1 MQFSLDMSISML
13 TVFLQG
19 ILSFTSPCIL
29 PLIPLYLG
37 YLSGGINKED
47 GSYNKKKLII
57 NTIFFT
63 LGISLSFFIMGL
75 GVSALKEFFAEY
87 GGIISKIGG
96 VIMILF
102 GLYQLGIFKR
112 SNLLESEHKLPF
124 KMDKI
129 AMSPI
134 TAIVFGFTFS
144 FAWTPCI
151 GPVLTSVLI
160 MAGSAETR
168 MKGFMLIGVYS
179 AGFIIPFLLLGIFTT
194 QLMNLIKKYKNIVKY
209 TVKIGA
215 FLMIV
220 MGLFVF
226 SGKLSYMPGNTNNS
240 NTSPGYSTG
249 KDATNSGDKEN
260 DETNNSV
267 SNNGSSEESNKAE
280 SNKTPAIDFELKDQ
294 YGKTHKLSDYKGKV
308 VFLNFWATWCPPCKM
323 EMPDIQ
329 KIYEKYEKQGEKSE
343 VVVLSVVAP
352 NTQDEKDVEGIK
364 AFLEEN
370 GYTYPVL
377 MDDGGYTFG
386 AYRISSL
393 PTTFMIDK
401 EGNVFGYVQG
411 GLTQEAMESII
422 EQTITG
428 KRKQ

>member
-1 MQFSLDMSISML
+1 MNFNLDMSIPML

-19 ILSFTSPCIL
+19 VLSFTSPCIL

-37 YLSGGINKED
+37 YLSGGINQED
-47 GSYNKKKLII
+47 GSYNKRKLFI

-75 GVSALKEFFAEY
+75 GVSALKEFFASY
-87 GGIISKIGG
+87 GDIISKIGG

-112 SNLLESEHKLPF
+112 STLLESEHKLPF

-129 AMSPI
+129 ALSPI
-134 TAIVFGFTFS
+134 TAIIFGFTFS

-226 SGKLSYMPGNTNNS
+226 SGKLSYIQNNTNNS
-240 NTSPGYSTG
+240 SSSTEYSTG
-249 KDATNSGDKEN
+249 KDATNSNSEEN
-260 DETNNSV
+260 DK
-267 SNNGSSEESNKAE
+267 SNGTASSNKPE
-280 SNKTPAIDFELKDQ
+280 ENKTPAIDFELKDQ
-294 YGKTHKLSDYKGKV
+294 YGKTQKLSDYKGKV

-343 VVVLSVVAP
+343 VVVLSVAAP
-352 NTQDEKDVEGIK
+352 NTQDEKDIDGIK
-364 AFLEEN
+364 SFLEEN

-386 AYRISSL
+386 AYGISSL

>member
-1 MQFSLDMSISML
+1 MQFNLDMSIPML

-19 ILSFTSPCIL
+19 VLSFTSPCIL

-37 YLSGGINKED
+37 YLSGGINQED
-47 GSYNKKKLII
+47 GSYNKRKLFI

-75 GVSALKEFFAEY
+75 GVSALKEFFASY
-87 GGIISKIGG
+87 GDIISKIGG

-112 SNLLESEHKLPF
+112 STLLESEHKLPF

-129 AMSPI
+129 ALSPI
-134 TAIVFGFTFS
+134 TAIIFGFTFS

-168 MKGFMLIGVYS
+168 IKGFMLIGVYS

-226 SGKLSYMPGNTNNS
+226 SGKLSYMP
-240 NTSPGYSTG
+240 
-249 KDATNSGDKEN
+249 K
-260 DETNNSV
+260 
-267 SNNGSSEESNKAE
+267 
-280 SNKTPAIDFELKDQ
+280 
-294 YGKTHKLSDYKGKV
+294 
-308 VFLNFWATWCPPCKM
+308 
-323 EMPDIQ
+323 
-329 KIYEKYEKQGEKSE
+329 
-343 VVVLSVVAP
+343 
-352 NTQDEKDVEGIK
+352 
-364 AFLEEN
+364 
-370 GYTYPVL
+370 
-377 MDDGGYTFG
+377 
-386 AYRISSL
+386 
-393 PTTFMIDK
+393 
-401 EGNVFGYVQG
+401 
-411 GLTQEAMESII
+411 
-422 EQTITG
+422 
-428 KRKQ
+428 

>member
-1 MQFSLDMSISML
+1 MQFNLDMSIPL
-13 TVFLQG
+13 ITVFLQG
-19 ILSFTSPCIL
+19 VLSFTSPCIL

-37 YLSGGINKED
+37 YLSGGINQED

-75 GVSALKEFFAEY
+75 GVSALKEFFASY
-87 GGIISKIGG
+87 GDIISKIGG

-112 SNLLESEHKLPF
+112 STLLESEHKLPF

-129 AMSPI
+129 ALSPI
-134 TAIVFGFTFS
+134 TAIIFGFTFS

-226 SGKLSYMPGNTNNS
+226 SGKLSYMQNNTNNS
-240 NTSPGYSTG
+240 SSSTEYSTG
-249 KDATNSGDKEN
+249 KDATNSNSEEN
-260 DETNNSV
+260 DK
-267 SNNGSSEESNKAE
+267 SNGTASSNKSEE
-280 SNKTPAIDFELKDQ
+280 NKTPAIDFELKDQ

-329 KIYEKYEKQGEKSE
+329 KLYEKYEKQGEESE
-343 VVVLSVVAP
+343 VVILSVAAP
-352 NTQDEKDVEGIK
+352 NTQDEKDIDGIK

>member
-1 MQFSLDMSISML
+1 MQFNLDMSIPML

-352 NTQDEKDVEGIK
+352 NTQDERDVEGIK

-401 EGNVFGYVQG
+401 EGNVSGYVQG

>member
-1 MQFSLDMSISML
+1 MQFNLDMSIPL
-13 TVFLQG
+13 ITVFLQG
-19 ILSFTSPCIL
+19 VLSFTSPCIL

-37 YLSGGINKED
+37 YLSGGINQED

-75 GVSALKEFFAEY
+75 GVSALKEFFASY
-87 GGIISKIGG
+87 GDIISKIGG

-112 SNLLESEHKLPF
+112 STLLESEHKLPF

-134 TAIVFGFTFS
+134 TAIIFGFTFS

-179 AGFIIPFLLLGIFTT
+179 AGFIIPFILLGLFTT

-226 SGKLSYMPGNTNNS
+226 SGKLSYMQNNTNNS
-240 NTSPGYSTG
+240 SSSTEYSTG
-249 KDATNSGDKEN
+249 KDATNSNSEEN
-260 DETNNSV
+260 DK
-267 SNNGSSEESNKAE
+267 SNGTASSNKSEE
-280 SNKTPAIDFELKDQ
+280 NKTPAIDFELKDQ

-329 KIYEKYEKQGEKSE
+329 KLYEKYEKQGEKSE
-343 VVVLSVVAP
+343 VVVLSVAAP
-352 NTQDEKDVEGIK
+352 NTQDEKNIDGIK

-422 EQTITG
+422 EQTIIG

>member
-1 MQFSLDMSISML
+1 MQFNLDMSIPML

-352 NTQDEKDVEGIK
+352 NTQDERDVEGIK

>member
-1 MQFSLDMSISML
+1 MQFSLDMSIPML

-329 KIYEKYEKQGEKSE
+329 KIYEKYEKQGEESE
-343 VVVLSVVAP
+343 VVVLSLAAP
-352 NTQDEKDVEGIK
+352 NTQDEKDIDGIE

>member
-1 MQFSLDMSISML
+1 MNFNLDMSIPML

-19 ILSFTSPCIL
+19 VLSFTSPCIL

-37 YLSGGINKED
+37 YLSGGINQED
-47 GSYNKKKLII
+47 GSYNKRKLFI

-75 GVSALKEFFAEY
+75 GVSALKEFFASY
-87 GGIISKIGG
+87 GDIISKIGG

-112 SNLLESEHKLPF
+112 STLLESEHKLPF

-129 AMSPI
+129 ALSPI
-134 TAIVFGFTFS
+134 TAIIFGFTFS

-168 MKGFMLIGVYS
+168 MKGFMLIGIYS

-226 SGKLSYMPGNTNNS
+226 SGKLSYIQNNTNNS
-240 NTSPGYSTG
+240 SSSTEYSTG
-249 KDATNSGDKEN
+249 KDATNSNSEEN
-260 DETNNSV
+260 DK
-267 SNNGSSEESNKAE
+267 SNGTASSNKPE
-280 SNKTPAIDFELKDQ
+280 ENKTPAIDFELKDQ
-294 YGKTHKLSDYKGKV
+294 YGKTQKLSDYKGKV

-343 VVVLSVVAP
+343 VVVLSVAAP
-352 NTQDEKDVEGIK
+352 NTQDEKDIDGIK
-364 AFLEEN
+364 SFLEEN

>member
-1 MQFSLDMSISML
+1 MNFNLDMSIPML

-19 ILSFTSPCIL
+19 VLSFTSPCIL

-37 YLSGGINKED
+37 YLSGGINQED

-75 GVSALKEFFAEY
+75 GVSALKEFFASY
-87 GGIISKIGG
+87 GDIISKIGG

-112 SNLLESEHKLPF
+112 STLLESEHKLPF

-129 AMSPI
+129 ALSPI
-134 TAIVFGFTFS
+134 TAIIFGFTFS

-226 SGKLSYMPGNTNNS
+226 SGKLSYMP
-240 NTSPGYSTG
+240 
-249 KDATNSGDKEN
+249 K
-260 DETNNSV
+260 
-267 SNNGSSEESNKAE
+267 
-280 SNKTPAIDFELKDQ
+280 
-294 YGKTHKLSDYKGKV
+294 
-308 VFLNFWATWCPPCKM
+308 
-323 EMPDIQ
+323 
-329 KIYEKYEKQGEKSE
+329 
-343 VVVLSVVAP
+343 
-352 NTQDEKDVEGIK
+352 
-364 AFLEEN
+364 
-370 GYTYPVL
+370 
-377 MDDGGYTFG
+377 
-386 AYRISSL
+386 
-393 PTTFMIDK
+393 
-401 EGNVFGYVQG
+401 
-411 GLTQEAMESII
+411 
-422 EQTITG
+422 
-428 KRKQ
+428 

>member
-1 MQFSLDMSISML
+1 MNFNLDMSIPML

-19 ILSFTSPCIL
+19 VLSFTSPCIL
-29 PLIPLYLG
+29 PLISLYLG
-37 YLSGGINKED
+37 YLSGGINQED
-47 GSYNKKKLII
+47 GSYNKRKLLI

-75 GVSALKEFFAEY
+75 GVSALKEFFASY
-87 GGIISKIGG
+87 GDIISKIGG

-112 SNLLESEHKLPF
+112 STLLESEHKLPF

-129 AMSPI
+129 ALSPI
-134 TAIVFGFTFS
+134 TATIFGFTFS

-179 AGFIIPFLLLGIFTT
+179 AGFIIPFILLGLFTT

-226 SGKLSYMPGNTNNS
+226 SGKLSYTANSTNASSNS
-240 NTSPGYSTG
+240 NVTYSTG
-249 KDATNSGDKEN
+249 KDATNSNTEEN
-260 DETNNSV
+260 
-267 SNNGSSEESNKAE
+267 NKAE
-280 SNKTPAIDFELKDQ
+280 TKNEGSSSNANNDKTPAIDFELKDQ

-308 VFLNFWATWCPPCKM
+308 VFLNFWATWCPLCKM

-329 KIYEKYEKQGEKSE
+329 KIYEKYEKQGEESE
-343 VVVLSVVAP
+343 VVILSVAAP
-352 NTQDEKDVEGIK
+352 NTQDEKDIDGIK

>member
-1 MQFSLDMSISML
+1 MQFSLDMSIPML

-124 KMDKI
+124 KIDKI

-226 SGKLSYMPGNTNNS
+226 SGKLSYTANTTNASSNS
-240 NTSPGYSTG
+240 NATYSTG
-249 KDATNSGDKEN
+249 KDATNSNVEDNSDKEGTKNEGVSSNANN
-260 DETNNSV
+260 D
-267 SNNGSSEESNKAE
+267 
-280 SNKTPAIDFELKDQ
+280 KTPAIDFELKDQ

-329 KIYEKYEKQGEKSE
+329 KIYEKYEKQGEESE
-343 VVVLSVVAP
+343 VVVLSLAAP
-352 NTQDEKDVEGIK
+352 NTQDEKDIDGIE

-428 KRKQ
+428 KRKE

>member
-1 MQFSLDMSISML
+1 MNFNLDMSIPML

-19 ILSFTSPCIL
+19 VLSFTSPCIL

-37 YLSGGINKED
+37 YLSGGINQED
-47 GSYNKKKLII
+47 GSYNKRKLFI

-63 LGISLSFFIMGL
+63 VGISLSFFIMGL
-75 GVSALKEFFAEY
+75 GVSALKEFFASY
-87 GGIISKIGG
+87 GDIISKIGG

-112 SNLLESEHKLPF
+112 SNILESEHKLPF

-134 TAIVFGFTFS
+134 TAIIFGFTFS

-226 SGKLSYMPGNTNNS
+226 SGKLSYMQNNTNNS
-240 NTSPGYSTG
+240 SSSTEYSTG
-249 KDATNSGDKEN
+249 KDATNSNSEEN
-260 DETNNSV
+260 DK
-267 SNNGSSEESNKAE
+267 SNGTASSNKSEE
-280 SNKTPAIDFELKDQ
+280 NKTPAIDFELKDQ

-329 KIYEKYEKQGEKSE
+329 KLYEKYEKQGEKSE
-343 VVVLSVVAP
+343 VVVLSVAAP
-352 NTQDEKDVEGIK
+352 NTQDEKNIDGIK

>member
-1 MQFSLDMSISML
+1 MNFNLDMSIPML

-19 ILSFTSPCIL
+19 VLSFTSPCIL

-37 YLSGGINKED
+37 YLSGGINQED
-47 GSYNKKKLII
+47 GSYNKRKLFI

-75 GVSALKEFFAEY
+75 GVSALKEFFASY
-87 GGIISKIGG
+87 GDIISKIGG

-112 SNLLESEHKLPF
+112 STLLESEHKLPF

-129 AMSPI
+129 ALSPI
-134 TAIVFGFTFS
+134 TAIIFGFTFS

-226 SGKLSYMPGNTNNS
+226 SGKLSYIQNNTNNS
-240 NTSPGYSTG
+240 SSSTEYSTG
-249 KDATNSGDKEN
+249 KDATNSNSEEN
-260 DETNNSV
+260 DK
-267 SNNGSSEESNKAE
+267 SNGTASSNKPE
-280 SNKTPAIDFELKDQ
+280 ENKTPAIDFELKDQ
-294 YGKTHKLSDYKGKV
+294 YGKTQKLSDYKGKV

-343 VVVLSVVAP
+343 VVVLSVAAP
-352 NTQDEKDVEGIK
+352 NTQDEKDINGIK

>member
-329 KIYEKYEKQGEKSE
+329 KIYEKYEKQGEESE
-343 VVVLSVVAP
+343 VVVLSLAAP
-352 NTQDEKDVEGIK
+352 NTQDEKDIDGIE

-428 KRKQ
+428 KRKE

>member
-1 MQFSLDMSISML
+1 MNFNLDMSIPML

-19 ILSFTSPCIL
+19 VLSFTSPCIL

-37 YLSGGINKED
+37 YLSGGINQED
-47 GSYNKKKLII
+47 GSYNKRKLFI

-75 GVSALKEFFAEY
+75 GVSALKEFFASY
-87 GGIISKIGG
+87 GDIISKIGG

-112 SNLLESEHKLPF
+112 STLLESEHKLPF

-129 AMSPI
+129 ALSPI
-134 TAIVFGFTFS
+134 TATIFGFTFS

-179 AGFIIPFLLLGIFTT
+179 AGFIIPFILLGLFTT

-226 SGKLSYMPGNTNNS
+226 SGKLSYTANSTNASSNS
-240 NTSPGYSTG
+240 NVTYSTG
-249 KDATNSGDKEN
+249 KDATNSNTEEN
-260 DETNNSV
+260 
-267 SNNGSSEESNKAE
+267 NKAE
-280 SNKTPAIDFELKDQ
+280 TKNEGSSSNANNDKTPAIDFELKDQ

-329 KIYEKYEKQGEKSE
+329 KIYEKYEKQGEESE
-343 VVVLSVVAP
+343 VVILSVAAP
-352 NTQDEKDVEGIK
+352 NTQDEKDIDGIK

-428 KRKQ
+428 KRKE

>member
-240 NTSPGYSTG
+240 NTSPEYSTG

-343 VVVLSVVAP
+343 VIVLSVAAP

-411 GLTQEAMESII
+411 GLAQEAMESII

>member
-1 MQFSLDMSISML
+1 MQFNLDMSIPL
-13 TVFLQG
+13 ITVFLQG
-19 ILSFTSPCIL
+19 VLSFTSPCIL

-37 YLSGGINKED
+37 YLSGGINQED
-47 GSYNKKKLII
+47 GSYNKRKLLI

-75 GVSALKEFFAEY
+75 GVSALKEFFASY
-87 GGIISKIGG
+87 GDIISKIGG

-112 SNLLESEHKLPF
+112 STLLESEHKLPF

-129 AMSPI
+129 ALSPI
-134 TAIVFGFTFS
+134 TATIFGFTFS

-179 AGFIIPFLLLGIFTT
+179 AGFIIPFILLGLFTT

-226 SGKLSYMPGNTNNS
+226 SGKLSYMQNNTNNS
-240 NTSPGYSTG
+240 SSSTEYSTG
-249 KDATNSGDKEN
+249 KDATNSNSEEN
-260 DETNNSV
+260 DK
-267 SNNGSSEESNKAE
+267 SNGTASSNKPE
-280 SNKTPAIDFELKDQ
+280 ENKTPAIDFELKDQ

-329 KIYEKYEKQGEKSE
+329 KIYEKYEKQGEESE
-343 VVVLSVVAP
+343 VVILSVAAP
-352 NTQDEKDVEGIK
+352 NTQDEKDIDGIK

-422 EQTITG
+422 KQTITG
-428 KRKQ
+428 KRKE

>member
-1 MQFSLDMSISML
+1 MNFNLDMSIPML

-19 ILSFTSPCIL
+19 VLSFTSPCIL

-37 YLSGGINKED
+37 YLSGGINQED
-47 GSYNKKKLII
+47 GSYNKRKLFI

-75 GVSALKEFFAEY
+75 GVSALKEFFASY
-87 GGIISKIGG
+87 GDIISKIGG

-112 SNLLESEHKLPF
+112 STLLESEHKLPF

-129 AMSPI
+129 ALSPI
-134 TAIVFGFTFS
+134 TAIIFGFTFS

-179 AGFIIPFLLLGIFTT
+179 AGFIIPFILLGLFTT

-226 SGKLSYMPGNTNNS
+226 SGKLSYMQNNTNNS
-240 NTSPGYSTG
+240 SSSTEYSTG
-249 KDATNSGDKEN
+249 KDATNSNSEEN
-260 DETNNSV
+260 DK
-267 SNNGSSEESNKAE
+267 SNGTASSNKSEE
-280 SNKTPAIDFELKDQ
+280 NKTPAIDFELKDQ

-343 VVVLSVVAP
+343 VVVLSVAAP
-352 NTQDEKDVEGIK
+352 NTQDEKDIDGIK

>member
-1 MQFSLDMSISML
+1 MNFNLDMSIPML

-19 ILSFTSPCIL
+19 VLSFTSPCIL

-37 YLSGGINKED
+37 YLSGGINQED
-47 GSYNKKKLII
+47 GSYNKRKLFI

-75 GVSALKEFFAEY
+75 GVSALKEFFASY
-87 GGIISKIGG
+87 GDIISKIGG

-112 SNLLESEHKLPF
+112 STLLESEHKLPF

-129 AMSPI
+129 ALSPI
-134 TAIVFGFTFS
+134 TAIIFGFTFS

-226 SGKLSYMPGNTNNS
+226 SGKLSYIQNNTNNS
-240 NTSPGYSTG
+240 SSSTEYSTG
-249 KDATNSGDKEN
+249 KDATNSNSEEN
-260 DETNNSV
+260 DK
-267 SNNGSSEESNKAE
+267 SNGTASSNKPE
-280 SNKTPAIDFELKDQ
+280 ENKTPAIDFELKDQ
-294 YGKTHKLSDYKGKV
+294 YGKTQKLSDYKGKV

-343 VVVLSVVAP
+343 VVVLSVAAP
-352 NTQDEKDVEGIK
+352 NTQDEKDIDGIK
-364 AFLEEN
+364 SFLEEN

>member
-1 MQFSLDMSISML
+1 MQFNLDMSIPL
-13 TVFLQG
+13 ITVFLQG
-19 ILSFTSPCIL
+19 VLSFTSPCIL

-37 YLSGGINKED
+37 YLSGGINQED

-75 GVSALKEFFAEY
+75 GVSALKEFFASY
-87 GGIISKIGG
+87 GDIISKIGG

-102 GLYQLGIFKR
+102 GLYQLEIFKR
-112 SNLLESEHKLPF
+112 STLLESEHKLPF

-129 AMSPI
+129 ALSPI
-134 TAIVFGFTFS
+134 TAIIFGFTFS

-179 AGFIIPFLLLGIFTT
+179 AGFIIPFILLGLFTT

-226 SGKLSYMPGNTNNS
+226 SGKLSYMQNNTNNS
-240 NTSPGYSTG
+240 SSSTEYSTG
-249 KDATNSGDKEN
+249 KDATNSNSEEN
-260 DETNNSV
+260 DK
-267 SNNGSSEESNKAE
+267 SNGTASSNKSEE
-280 SNKTPAIDFELKDQ
+280 NKTPAIDFELKDQ

-329 KIYEKYEKQGEKSE
+329 KLYEKYEKQGEKSE
-343 VVVLSVVAP
+343 VVVISVAAP
-352 NTQDEKDVEGIK
+352 NTQDEKDIDGIK

>member
-1 MQFSLDMSISML
+1 MQFNLDMSIPML

-343 VVVLSVVAP
+343 VVVLSVAAP

>member
-1 MQFSLDMSISML
+1 MQFNLDMSIPML

-19 ILSFTSPCIL
+19 VLSFTSPCIL

-37 YLSGGINKED
+37 YLSGGINQDD
-47 GSYNKKKLII
+47 GSYNKKKLLI

-63 LGISLSFFIMGL
+63 MGISLSFFIMGL

-87 GGIISKIGG
+87 GEIISKIGG

-102 GLYQLGIFKR
+102 GLYQMGFFRR
-112 SNLLESEHKLPF
+112 SDLLESEHKLPF
-124 KMDKI
+124 KMEKI
-129 AMSPI
+129 ALSPI
-134 TAIVFGFTFS
+134 TAIIFGFTFS

-168 MKGFMLIGVYS
+168 MKGFVLIGVYS

-194 QLMNLIKKYKNIVKY
+194 QLMNLIKKYKNIVRY

-226 SGKLSYMPGNTNNS
+226 SGKLSYTANSTSVSNNS
-240 NTSPGYSTG
+240 NATYTTG
-249 KDATNSGDKEN
+249 KDATNSNIEEDENNKDKTSNEG
-260 DETNNSV
+260 TTSNSN
-267 SNNGSSEESNKAE
+267 SD
-280 SNKTPAIDFELKDQ
+280 KTPAIDFELKDQ

-308 VFLNFWATWCPPCKM
+308 VFLNFWATWCPPCKI

-329 KIYEKYEKQGEKSE
+329 KIYEKYEKQGDKSE
-343 VVVLSVVAP
+343 VVVLSLAAP
-352 NTQDEKDVEGIK
+352 NTQDEKDIEGIK
-364 AFLEEN
+364 EFLEEN
-370 GYTYPVL
+370 GYKYPVL

>member
-1 MQFSLDMSISML
+1 MNFNLDMSIPML

-19 ILSFTSPCIL
+19 VLSFTSPCIL

-37 YLSGGINKED
+37 YLSGGINQED

-75 GVSALKEFFAEY
+75 GVSALKEFFASY
-87 GGIISKIGG
+87 GDIISKIGG

-112 SNLLESEHKLPF
+112 STLLESEHKLPF

-129 AMSPI
+129 ALSPI
-134 TAIVFGFTFS
+134 TAIIFGFTFS

-179 AGFIIPFLLLGIFTT
+179 AGFIIPFILLGLFTT

-226 SGKLSYMPGNTNNS
+226 SGKLSYTANSTNASSNS
-240 NTSPGYSTG
+240 NVTYSTG
-249 KDATNSGDKEN
+249 KDATNSNTEEN
-260 DETNNSV
+260 
-267 SNNGSSEESNKAE
+267 NKAE
-280 SNKTPAIDFELKDQ
+280 TKNEGSSSNANNDKTPAIDFELKDQ

-329 KIYEKYEKQGEKSE
+329 KIYEKYEKQGEESE
-343 VVVLSVVAP
+343 VVILSVAAP
-352 NTQDEKDVEGIK
+352 NTQDEKDIDGIK

-401 EGNVFGYVQG
+401 EGNVFGYIQG

-428 KRKQ
+428 KRKE

>member
-1 MQFSLDMSISML
+1 MNFNLDMSIPML

-19 ILSFTSPCIL
+19 VLSFTSPCIL

-37 YLSGGINKED
+37 YLSGGINQED
-47 GSYNKKKLII
+47 GSYNKRKLLI

-75 GVSALKEFFAEY
+75 GVSALKEFFASY
-87 GGIISKIGG
+87 GDIISKIGG

-112 SNLLESEHKLPF
+112 STLLESEHKLPF

-129 AMSPI
+129 ALSPI
-134 TAIVFGFTFS
+134 TAIIFGFTFS

-179 AGFIIPFLLLGIFTT
+179 AGFIIPFILLGLFTT

-226 SGKLSYMPGNTNNS
+226 SGKLSYTANSTNASSNS
-240 NTSPGYSTG
+240 NVTYSTG
-249 KDATNSGDKEN
+249 KDATNSNTEENNKEATQNEEASSNANN
-260 DETNNSV
+260 D
-267 SNNGSSEESNKAE
+267 
-280 SNKTPAIDFELKDQ
+280 KTPAIDFELKDQ

-343 VVVLSVVAP
+343 VVILSVAAP
-352 NTQDEKDVEGIK
+352 NTQDEKDIDGIK

-428 KRKQ
+428 KRKE

>member
-1 MQFSLDMSISML
+1 MNFNLDMSIPML

-19 ILSFTSPCIL
+19 VLSFTSPCIL

-37 YLSGGINKED
+37 YLSGGINQED
-47 GSYNKKKLII
+47 GSYNKRKLLI

-75 GVSALKEFFAEY
+75 GVSALKEFFASY
-87 GGIISKIGG
+87 GDIISKIGG

-112 SNLLESEHKLPF
+112 STLLESEHKLPF

-129 AMSPI
+129 ALSPI
-134 TAIVFGFTFS
+134 TATIFGFTFS

-179 AGFIIPFLLLGIFTT
+179 AGFIIPFILLGLFTT

-226 SGKLSYMPGNTNNS
+226 SGKLSYTANSTNASSNS
-240 NTSPGYSTG
+240 NVTYSTG
-249 KDATNSGDKEN
+249 KDATNSNTEEN
-260 DETNNSV
+260 
-267 SNNGSSEESNKAE
+267 NKAE
-280 SNKTPAIDFELKDQ
+280 TKNEGSSSNANNDKTPAIDFELKDQ

-329 KIYEKYEKQGEKSE
+329 KIYEKYEKQGEESE
-343 VVVLSVVAP
+343 VVILSVAAP
-352 NTQDEKDVEGIK
+352 NTQDEKDIDGIK

>member
-1 MQFSLDMSISML
+1 MNFNLDMSIPML

-19 ILSFTSPCIL
+19 VLSFTSPCIL

-37 YLSGGINKED
+37 YLSGGINQED

-75 GVSALKEFFAEY
+75 GVSALKEFFASY
-87 GGIISKIGG
+87 GDIISKIGG

-112 SNLLESEHKLPF
+112 SNILESEHKLPF

-134 TAIVFGFTFS
+134 TAIIFGFTFS

-226 SGKLSYMPGNTNNS
+226 SGKLSYMQNNTNNS
-240 NTSPGYSTG
+240 SSSTEYSTG
-249 KDATNSGDKEN
+249 KDATNSNSEEN
-260 DETNNSV
+260 DK
-267 SNNGSSEESNKAE
+267 SNGTASSNKSEE
-280 SNKTPAIDFELKDQ
+280 NKTPAIDFELKDQ

-329 KIYEKYEKQGEKSE
+329 KLYEKYEKQGEKSE
-343 VVVLSVVAP
+343 VVVLSVAAP
-352 NTQDEKDVEGIK
+352 NTQDEKNIDGIK

-393 PTTFMIDK
+393 PTTFMIEK

>member
-1 MQFSLDMSISML
+1 MQFNLDMSIPL
-13 TVFLQG
+13 ITVFLQG
-19 ILSFTSPCIL
+19 VLSFTSPCIL

-37 YLSGGINKED
+37 YLSGGINQED

-75 GVSALKEFFAEY
+75 GVSALKEFFASY
-87 GGIISKIGG
+87 GDIISKIGG

-112 SNLLESEHKLPF
+112 STLLESEHKLPF

-129 AMSPI
+129 ALSPI
-134 TAIVFGFTFS
+134 TAIIFGFTFS

-179 AGFIIPFLLLGIFTT
+179 AGFIIPFILLGLFTT

-226 SGKLSYMPGNTNNS
+226 SGKLSYTANSTNASSNS
-240 NTSPGYSTG
+240 NVTYSTG
-249 KDATNSGDKEN
+249 KDATNSNTEEN
-260 DETNNSV
+260 
-267 SNNGSSEESNKAE
+267 NKAE
-280 SNKTPAIDFELKDQ
+280 TKNEGLSSNANNDKTPAIDFELKDQ

-308 VFLNFWATWCPPCKM
+308 LFLNFWATWCPPCKM

-343 VVVLSVVAP
+343 VVILSLAAP
-352 NTQDEKDVEGIK
+352 NTQDEKDIDGIK

-401 EGNVFGYVQG
+401 EGNVFGYIQG

-428 KRKQ
+428 KRKE

>member
-1 MQFSLDMSISML
+1 MQFNLDMSIPL
-13 TVFLQG
+13 ITVFLQG
-19 ILSFTSPCIL
+19 VLSFTSPCIL

-37 YLSGGINKED
+37 YLSGGINQED

-75 GVSALKEFFAEY
+75 GVSALKEFFASY
-87 GGIISKIGG
+87 GDIISKIGG

-112 SNLLESEHKLPF
+112 STLLESEHKLPF

-134 TAIVFGFTFS
+134 TAIIFGFTFS

-179 AGFIIPFLLLGIFTT
+179 AGFIIPFILLGLFTT

-226 SGKLSYMPGNTNNS
+226 SGKLSYMQNNTNNS
-240 NTSPGYSTG
+240 SSSTEYSTG
-249 KDATNSGDKEN
+249 KDATNSNSEEN
-260 DETNNSV
+260 DK
-267 SNNGSSEESNKAE
+267 SNGTASSNKSEE
-280 SNKTPAIDFELKDQ
+280 NKTPAIDFELKDQ

-329 KIYEKYEKQGEKSE
+329 KLYEKYEKQGEKSE
-343 VVVLSVVAP
+343 VVVLSVAAP
-352 NTQDEKDVEGIK
+352 NTQDEKNIDGIK

>member
-1 MQFSLDMSISML
+1 MQFNLDMSIPML

-401 EGNVFGYVQG
+401 EGNVSGYVQG

>member
-1 MQFSLDMSISML
+1 MQFSLDMSIPML

-329 KIYEKYEKQGEKSE
+329 KIYEKYEKQGEESE
-343 VVVLSVVAP
+343 VVVLSLAAP

>member
-1 MQFSLDMSISML
+1 MQFNLDMSIPML

-226 SGKLSYMPGNTNNS
+226 SGKLSYTANTTNASSNS
-240 NTSPGYSTG
+240 NATYSTG
-249 KDATNSGDKEN
+249 KDATNSNVEDNSDKEGTKNEGVSSNANN
-260 DETNNSV
+260 D
-267 SNNGSSEESNKAE
+267 
-280 SNKTPAIDFELKDQ
+280 KTPAIDFELKDQ

-329 KIYEKYEKQGEKSE
+329 KIYEKYEKQGEESE
-343 VVVLSVVAP
+343 VVVLSLAAP
-352 NTQDEKDVEGIK
+352 NTQDEKDIDGIE

>member
-1 MQFSLDMSISML
+1 MQFNLDMSIPL
-13 TVFLQG
+13 ITVFLQG
-19 ILSFTSPCIL
+19 VLSFTSPCIL

-37 YLSGGINKED
+37 YLSGGINQED
-47 GSYNKKKLII
+47 GSYNKRKLLI

-75 GVSALKEFFAEY
+75 GVSALKEFFASY
-87 GGIISKIGG
+87 GDIISKIGG

-112 SNLLESEHKLPF
+112 STLLESEHKLPF

-129 AMSPI
+129 ALSPI
-134 TAIVFGFTFS
+134 TATIFGFTFS

-179 AGFIIPFLLLGIFTT
+179 AGFIIPFILLGLFTT

-226 SGKLSYMPGNTNNS
+226 SGKLSYMQNNTNNS
-240 NTSPGYSTG
+240 SSSTEYSTG
-249 KDATNSGDKEN
+249 KDATNSNSEEN
-260 DETNNSV
+260 DK
-267 SNNGSSEESNKAE
+267 SNGTASSNKSEE
-280 SNKTPAIDFELKDQ
+280 NKTPAIDFELKDQ

-329 KIYEKYEKQGEKSE
+329 KLYEKYEKQGEKSE
-343 VVVLSVVAP
+343 VVVISVAAP
-352 NTQDEKDVEGIK
+352 NTQDEKDIDGIK

>member
-1 MQFSLDMSISML
+1 MNFNLDMSIPML

-19 ILSFTSPCIL
+19 VLSFTSPCIL

-37 YLSGGINKED
+37 YLSGGINQED
-47 GSYNKKKLII
+47 GSYNKRKLFI

-75 GVSALKEFFAEY
+75 GVSALKEFFASY
-87 GGIISKIGG
+87 GDIISKIGG

-112 SNLLESEHKLPF
+112 STLLESEHKLPF

-129 AMSPI
+129 ALSPI
-134 TAIVFGFTFS
+134 TAIIFGFTFS

-179 AGFIIPFLLLGIFTT
+179 AGFIIPFILLGLFTT

-226 SGKLSYMPGNTNNS
+226 SGKLSYMQNNTNNS
-240 NTSPGYSTG
+240 SSSTEYSTG
-249 KDATNSGDKEN
+249 KDATNSNSEEN
-260 DETNNSV
+260 DK
-267 SNNGSSEESNKAE
+267 SNGTASSNKSEE
-280 SNKTPAIDFELKDQ
+280 NKTPAIDFELKDQ

-343 VVVLSVVAP
+343 VVVLSVAAP
-352 NTQDEKDVEGIK
+352 NTQDEKDIDGIK

-422 EQTITG
+422 EQTIIG

>member
-1 MQFSLDMSISML
+1 MQFNLDMSIPL
-13 TVFLQG
+13 ITVFLQG
-19 ILSFTSPCIL
+19 VLSFTSPCIL

-37 YLSGGINKED
+37 YLSGGINQED

-75 GVSALKEFFAEY
+75 GVSALKEFFASY
-87 GGIISKIGG
+87 GDIISKIGG

-112 SNLLESEHKLPF
+112 STLLESEHKLPF

-129 AMSPI
+129 ALSPI
-134 TAIVFGFTFS
+134 TAIIFGFTFS

-179 AGFIIPFLLLGIFTT
+179 AGFIIPFILLGLFTT

-226 SGKLSYMPGNTNNS
+226 SGKLSYMQNNTNNS
-240 NTSPGYSTG
+240 SSSTEYSTG
-249 KDATNSGDKEN
+249 KDATNSNSEEN
-260 DETNNSV
+260 DK
-267 SNNGSSEESNKAE
+267 SNGTASSNKSEE
-280 SNKTPAIDFELKDQ
+280 NKTPAIDFELKDQ

-329 KIYEKYEKQGEKSE
+329 KLYEKYEKQGEKSE
-343 VVVLSVVAP
+343 VVVISVAAP
-352 NTQDEKDVEGIK
+352 NTQDEKDIDGIK

-401 EGNVFGYVQG
+401 EGNVFGYIQG

>member
-1 MQFSLDMSISML
+1 MNFNLDMSIPML

-19 ILSFTSPCIL
+19 VLSFTSPCIL

-37 YLSGGINKED
+37 YLSGGINQED
-47 GSYNKKKLII
+47 GSYNKRKLFI

-75 GVSALKEFFAEY
+75 GVSALKEFFASY
-87 GGIISKIGG
+87 GDIISKIGG

-112 SNLLESEHKLPF
+112 STLLESEHKLPF

-129 AMSPI
+129 ALSPI
-134 TAIVFGFTFS
+134 TAIIFGFTFS

-179 AGFIIPFLLLGIFTT
+179 AGFIIPFILLGLFTT

-226 SGKLSYMPGNTNNS
+226 SGKLSYMQNNTNNS
-240 NTSPGYSTG
+240 SSSTEYSTG
-249 KDATNSGDKEN
+249 KDATNSNSEEN
-260 DETNNSV
+260 DK
-267 SNNGSSEESNKAE
+267 SNGTASSNKPE
-280 SNKTPAIDFELKDQ
+280 ENKTPAIDFELKDQ

-352 NTQDEKDVEGIK
+352 NTQDEKDIDGIK

>member
-1 MQFSLDMSISML
+1 MNFNLDMSIPML

-19 ILSFTSPCIL
+19 VLSFTSPCIL

-37 YLSGGINKED
+37 YLSGGINQED
-47 GSYNKKKLII
+47 GSYNKRKLLI

-75 GVSALKEFFAEY
+75 GVSALKEFFASY
-87 GGIISKIGG
+87 GDIISKIGG

-112 SNLLESEHKLPF
+112 STLLESEHKLPF

-129 AMSPI
+129 ALSPI
-134 TAIVFGFTFS
+134 TAIIFGFTFS

-179 AGFIIPFLLLGIFTT
+179 AGFIIPFILLGLFTT

-226 SGKLSYMPGNTNNS
+226 SGKLSYMQNNTNNS
-240 NTSPGYSTG
+240 SSSTEYSTG
-249 KDATNSGDKEN
+249 KDATNSNSEEN
-260 DETNNSV
+260 DK
-267 SNNGSSEESNKAE
+267 SNGTASSNKSEE
-280 SNKTPAIDFELKDQ
+280 NKTPAIDFELKDQ

-329 KIYEKYEKQGEKSE
+329 KLYEKYEKQGEKSE
-343 VVVLSVVAP
+343 VVVISVAAP
-352 NTQDEKDVEGIK
+352 NTQDEKDIDGIK